1 MKSII
6 KDYKNVVAASWK
18 FTKDHWFSVVILNII
33 LTIVYYVVFFTDIP
47 NHIAKFIKS
56 LFKKSHK

>member
-18 FTKDHWFSVVILNII
+18 FTTNHWFAVVILNII

-47 NHIAKFIKS
+47 KHIANFIKS

>member
-6 KDYKNVVAASWK
+6 KDYKNVVAASCK
-18 FTKDHWFSVVILNII
+18 FTKDHWFAIVILNII
-33 LTIVYYVVFFTDIP
+33 LTIVYYVLFFTDIP
-47 NHIAKFIKS
+47 KHIAKFIKS